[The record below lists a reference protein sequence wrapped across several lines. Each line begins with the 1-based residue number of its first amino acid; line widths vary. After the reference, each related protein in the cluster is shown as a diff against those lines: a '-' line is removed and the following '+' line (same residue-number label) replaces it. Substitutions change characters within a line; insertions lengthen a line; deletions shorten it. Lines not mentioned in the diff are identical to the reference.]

1 MKTGRL
7 LGHCQSNQIK
17 QNKHGRDEAAHLLV
31 NKALTLI
38 AAQSVINI

>member
-1 MKTGRL
+1 MKAGGL
-7 LGHCQSNQIK
+7 FGHCQSNQIK
-17 QNKHGRDEAAHLLV
+17 QNKPSLDEAAHLLV